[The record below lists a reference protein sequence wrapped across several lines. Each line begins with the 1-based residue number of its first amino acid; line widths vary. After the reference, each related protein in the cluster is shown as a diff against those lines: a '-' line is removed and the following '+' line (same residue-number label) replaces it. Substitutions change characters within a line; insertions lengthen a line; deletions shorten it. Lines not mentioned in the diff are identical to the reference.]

1 MVKIRAITLVSE
13 PAEYIFTN
21 GCGKE
26 ERRKHLHLH
35 WSKRSQRGAHRTP
48 LFILAAWLALVIW
61 LNDCWTKGIKS
72 DWFKSDLMR
81 TVEDVA
87 SCMAS
92 VTVFSTL
99 DARIGFWQIKWD
111 NECSLLPDVIWNHLC
126 FCCLS
131 AFHWRAF
138 CWVSLCNNRGWPVG
152 MGRRNNGAQWKLRKT
167 PVQSSRSW
175 LEIISK
181 EM

>member
-1 MVKIRAITLVSE
+1 MTLVNSLWSKSRGLTLQLTVAMKDGQNRAITLVSE

-35 WSKRSQRGAHRTP
+35 WSKRPYEGAHRTP
-48 LFILAAWLALVIW
+48 LFVFAAWWALVIW
-61 LNDCWTKGIKS
+61 LNDSWTKGIKS
-72 DWFKSDLMR
+72 DSFKSDLMR

-99 DARIGFWQIKWD
+99 DARSGFWQIKLD
-111 NECSLLPDVIWNHLC
+111 NECSLLAGRHLESSLLL
-126 FCCLS
+126 LS
-131 AFHWRAF
+131 FS
-138 CWVSLCNNRGWPVG
+138 VSLKIFLLGIPV
-152 MGRRNNGAQWKLRKT
+152 
-167 PVQSSRSW
+167 
-175 LEIISK
+175 
-181 EM
+181 

>member
-13 PAEYIFTN
+13 PAEYIFAN

-72 DWFKSDLMR
+72 DLMR

-87 SCMAS
+87 SRMAS
-92 VTVFSTL
+92 VTVSSTL
-99 DARIGFWQIKWD
+99 DARSGFRQIKWD
-111 NECSLLPDVIWNHLC
+111 YECSLLAGTSFGIISASVVFQRFIEELFAWYPCVIIVDDL
-126 FCCLS
+126 F
-131 AFHWRAF
+131 
-138 CWVSLCNNRGWPVG
+138 G
-152 MGRRNNGAQWKLRKT
+152 MWRRNTGAQWKLRKT
-167 PVQSSRSW
+167 PAQSSRSW